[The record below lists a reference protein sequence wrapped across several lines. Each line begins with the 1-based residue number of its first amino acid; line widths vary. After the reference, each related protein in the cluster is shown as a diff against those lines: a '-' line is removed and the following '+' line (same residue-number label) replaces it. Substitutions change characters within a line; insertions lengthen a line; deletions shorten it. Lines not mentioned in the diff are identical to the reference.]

1 MPVEDRLAQLGTFVW
16 SSRKRDERGTG
27 QRGRADCRPDGHGL
41 SVPRGTSVRCGRQ
54 VYVVRDIL
62 MSGHRVFVD
71 AETTCDGE
79 TTRRSFPAATAIESL
94 LVDEEIEL
102 FTPNFVFSAN

>member
-1 MPVEDRLAQLGTFVW
+1 MSGE
-16 SSRKRDERGTG
+16 RDN
-27 QRGRADCRPDGHGL
+27 ADEQIVVQMDMDYQFLVGHQFDVDG
-41 SVPRGTSVRCGRQ
+41 Q

-79 TTRRSFPAATAIESL
+79 TTQRSFPAATAIESL

-102 FTPNFVFSAN
+102 FSPNFVFSAN